1 MKEITQQNL
10 ALKIIEHIV
19 RSNFYMFIFFR
30 YITNK
35 FFFKYIYESD
45 FKILKYLKKT
55 EFFKKNKKKIIL
67 DIGANDGISIKAIKN
82 FVKDITICSIE
93 PGKENFKK
101 LKILKKKYKNLKII
115 NCAVSNK
122 KGKGKKTL
130 FQPFYKNFHLSPF
143 DSLSIKDVYKSMN
156 FSLFIKN
163 IKKKIHIEKSYAATN
178 IVDNLNLKPCFVK
191 IDIQGH
197 EYNCLLG
204 SLKTIK
210 KNLPIIM
217 MEYDLKENKKIY
229 KVLKRINYKK
239 FFFRSKNGFLKEHK
253 NERIF
258 NIFYIHKKTLKEINS
273 EIKIEYNDNNKT

>member
-1 MKEITQQNL
+1 M
-10 ALKIIEHIV
+10 
-19 RSNFYMFIFFR
+19 
-30 YITNK
+30 TNK

-45 FKILKYLKKT
+45 FKILKYLNKT
-55 EFFKKNKKKIIL
+55 DFFIKSKRKVIL

-82 FVKDITICSIE
+82 FIKNITIYSIE
-93 PGKENFKK
+93 PGKENFEK
-101 LKILKKKYKNLKII
+101 LKKLKKKYDNLRII
-115 NCAVSNK
+115 NYAVSNK
-122 KGKGKKTL
+122 KEKEKKVL
-130 FQPFYKNFHLSPF
+130 FQPFYKKFHLSPF
-143 DSLSIKDVYKSMN
+143 DSLNIKDVYKSMN

-163 IKKKIHIEKSYAATN
+163 IEKKIHIKKSYVKTN
-178 IVDNLNLKPCFVK
+178 KVDNFNLKPCFIK

-217 MEYDLKENKKIY
+217 MEYDLKQNKKIY

-239 FFFRSKNGFLKEHK
+239 FFFRSKNGLLKEHK

-258 NIFYIHKKTLKEINS
+258 NIFYIHKKTLKEIS
-273 EIKIEYNDNNKT
+273 TKIKIEYNDNN